1 MKKLIIIVSIVAVLG
16 IIIGLYLYNKPS
28 EFKSTGKPDFEVN
41 LTDFTKE
48 GIEIADSI
56 FNKKYVGKSVRFS
69 GTAQT
74 IKENDG
80 AISIQMTTD
89 QEEVVVLAGFHASV
103 SKEAKSI
110 KAGDKVQLQCECN
123 GVSKP
128 ADEEDLLSEIVFT
141 LSRCSVVK

>member
-1 MKKLIIIVSIVAVLG
+1 MKKLIIVVGIVAVLG

-41 LTDFTKE
+41 LAEFTKE
-48 GIEIADSI
+48 GIEKPDSI

-69 GTAQT
+69 GIAQEV
-74 IKENDG
+74 KDNEG
-80 AISIQMTTD
+80 SISIQLTTE
-89 QEEVVVLAGFHASV
+89 QEEVVVLAGFHSSTSNEV
-103 SKEAKSI
+103 KSL

-128 ADEEDLLSEIVFT
+128 EDEEDLLSEIVFT
-141 LSRCSVVK
+141 LSRCSKI